1 MAGRERIVTMLRRWL
16 PMLQQEMEGRIEEL
30 VVQLKVK
37 ASSPPQIT
45 GQIHHQGLSYWLLSV
60 VTSVRHDQ
68 VMNLDSNV
76 LNLSEMLP

>member
-1 MAGRERIVTMLRRWL
+1 MGAHAATRDGRENRGAGRSTESKSIIASADNRANS
-16 PMLQQEMEGRIEEL
+16 PSGPEL
-30 VVQLKVK
+30 LAAQHLD
-37 ASSPPQIT
+37 S
-45 GQIHHQGLSYWLLSV
+45 SV